1 MFPCLPSPLCSIAL
15 CGLMLLKLHRV
26 RSCVVGFGSWDTDN
40 TWIIGSDVFIIHS
53 ERVNI
58 WCAFLDVSESIC
70 KLRAASFHWLQWQ
83 PGLRLRLPFLERV
96 LQWSIMSTGIGNG
109 SCMCDEGQGLMESS
123 SHRFLS
129 KGRGEWVFLD
139 PLCVLC
145 RISAWLWGQMF
156 LDCWAQTQ
164 GGGCVNKRVSAVTVL
179 MQCLVGLHGLSGKQ
193 AALAWHSGYVSP
205 KCQTDVVML
214 LARLSLACWEL
225 PWVSAQPHT
234 ADTYPGDIDRF
245 QQPCPCMVQ
254 RKESTTPLPRHVV
267 GLAQRSWSQDKWSG
281 FTLKLCSREVH
292 LHLVDQNLGPAYTP
306 SHFAPCIPQFTGGVL
321 QVLFRQPAGECMTFS
336 LLPPPGSQSFLADRC
351 RVGCTSASPP
361 RCLQGAEG
369 RFLPR
374 KEMCSVS
381 SCWTFLSGTGT
392 HRHKMLNSGSSE
404 VLRMFYKAICVWLNK
419 PACTWPALAAVHQR
433 DVRMAE
439 GRRELGG
446 FSLDCYLGDSVG
458 LGKPVAS
465 KVIDEHLFFWC
476 CHK

>member
-15 CGLMLLKLHRV
+15 CGLLLLKLHRV

-58 WCAFLDVSESIC
+58 WCEFLDVSELIC

-109 SCMCDEGQGLMESS
+109 SCMCDEGQGPMESS

-254 RKESTTPLPRHVV
+254 RRNQPHHCHGTWLGLHRGAEARTSDLVSLWSCVLEKYICIWWIRIWGQHILPSTLLPAFLSSQAECCRFCSDSLQVSVWHSVFFLFPGASLSLQTDAGLAAPLPLHPGACKVQR
-267 GLAQRSWSQDKWSG
+267 GGSFQERRCAQSAAAELSYQELELIGIKCWTQ
-281 FTLKLCSREVH
+281 VH
-292 LHLVDQNLGPAYTP
+292 LKSWECFTKLYAYD
-306 SHFAPCIPQFTGGVL
+306 SINQLAPGQPLQLYIKVMCAWQRAGGSWEV
-321 QVLFRQPAGECMTFS
+321 S
-336 LLPPPGSQSFLADRC
+336 L
-351 RVGCTSASPP
+351 
-361 RCLQGAEG
+361 
-369 RFLPR
+369 
-374 KEMCSVS
+374 
-381 SCWTFLSGTGT
+381 
-392 HRHKMLNSGSSE
+392 
-404 VLRMFYKAICVWLNK
+404 
-419 PACTWPALAAVHQR
+419 
-433 DVRMAE
+433 
-439 GRRELGG
+439 
-446 FSLDCYLGDSVG
+446 
-458 LGKPVAS
+458 
-465 KVIDEHLFFWC
+465 
-476 CHK
+476 